1 MQAKPTREEHCMT
14 QQPPFGNVLVGV
26 DGTPTGL
33 DAIALGARLC
43 SRGGRLTLGNIV
55 LTTSPTY
62 RNFFATPVWST
73 RREMLERERDAIGVV
88 AELTGMFAP
97 SVGSGLHQLGT
108 DCGADLL
115 VVGSSSRGPV
125 GRVLV
130 GDDARGTVSGAVC
143 PVAVA
148 PHGYA
153 DQADEIKTVGVA
165 YDGGADAAAELAVA
179 RELAAAHRARLLAL
193 TVVAPVPGALRRVR
207 ILEQAARDSLRQLE
221 GVEGRVAV
229 GAPPDELVAFG
240 DELDLLVVG
249 SRGRGP
255 LRRLILGSTS
265 LHLTREARCPLLVIP
280 RSAVAEHVPGPT
292 D

>member
-1 MQAKPTREEHCMT
+1 MT
-14 QQPPFGNVLVGV
+14 YHNFHATAGW
-26 DGTPTGL
+26 
-33 DAIALGARLC
+33 R
-43 SRGGRLTLGNIV
+43 SRRG
-55 LTTSPTY
+55 
-62 RNFFATPVWST
+62 
-73 RREMLERERDAIGVV
+73 MLERERDAIGVV
-88 AELTGMFAP
+88 ADLTGMFAP
-97 SVGSGLHQLGT
+97 SVGSGLQQLGA

-115 VVGSSSRGPV
+115 VVGSSSRGPA
-125 GRVLV
+125 GRVLA
-130 GDDARGTVSGAVC
+130 GDDARGTVSGAAC

-148 PHGYA
+148 PHAYA
-153 DQADEIKTVGVA
+153 KRSDEIKAIGVA
-165 YDGGADAAAELAVA
+165 YDGGAEAAAALAVA

-193 TVVAPVPGALRRVR
+193 TVVARVPGAVRRVR